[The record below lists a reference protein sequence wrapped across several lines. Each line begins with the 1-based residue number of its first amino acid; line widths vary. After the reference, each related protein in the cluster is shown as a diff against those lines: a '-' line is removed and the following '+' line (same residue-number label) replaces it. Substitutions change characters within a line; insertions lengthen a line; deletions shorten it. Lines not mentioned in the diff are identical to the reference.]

1 MRIIEYF
8 IKNKMVTLV
17 LTFLVLLGGILAY
30 TKLGKLED
38 PEFKVKEALVV
49 TFYPGATPHE
59 VELQVTD
66 KLEQKIRE
74 MPKVESI
81 VSTSKAG
88 YSEIKVKIQESIPS
102 TEVEQYWDILRRK
115 VSDAKL
121 FLPISATSVVLDDYG
136 DVYGMFFA
144 ITSDGYS
151 KEELNRYASF
161 LKKELERV
169 DGVSKA
175 VLYGESD
182 TVIEVVVD
190 RAKMASLGINDKLI
204 YSAFLQK
211 NIPLESEKIQQGDQ
225 SLRINLDQ
233 SFQNIEDIKNLVLF
247 SSPEILQLIQ
257 GGSGEVLRLKDI
269 ATVRKST
276 KNPPSNWM
284 RFDGKMAMGLQLSPE
299 QGSNVVETG
308 KKIDAKLK
316 EISGLLPHGIEIEK
330 VYYQPELVSS
340 AISQFVYNL
349 LASVA
354 VVIGVLLFT
363 MGMRSGLIIG
373 SGLLLT
379 ILGTFIYMLL
389 VKMNLQRVS
398 LGAFIIAMGM
408 LVDNSI
414 VVVDGSL
421 NAMENKMERYEAMTL
436 PTRKTALPLLGA
448 TIVAVAA
455 FLPMYLMKSSI
466 GEYISSLFW
475 VIAISLSLS
484 WVFSM
489 IQTPLFCYLYLNDPS
504 QEKPSTKRKKF
515 YQKLRTL
522 LELVLKHRKFSLLV
536 ISGAFLVSLLLS
548 LTIPTSFF
556 PNSDKKGFV
565 INIWAPEGSTLE
577 YTNQVSEKIEKK
589 LSEQKG
595 VVSYTTLVGG
605 SPARYYVATIPELP
619 NSSLAQI
626 IVNVKNIDVI
636 PEISK
641 TISEF
646 TTEHLPDVNLQV
658 KRYPNG
664 IPTRYPVQLRITGPD
679 PKILRDL
686 SREVEGKLRSIPAAE
701 NINVDWKEKQ
711 LTLVPKVDEE
721 KARKRGIS
729 SLDIANVWNRVSDGK
744 KLGIYRE
751 GVEQIPILM
760 RERSG
765 GQSADLH
772 NIGQAPVFGLGMN
785 ARPMG
790 DLILKNELKWEDPI
804 IVRYNSERA
813 IQVQCDVQEGVQ
825 PERVRSA
832 LEKKIKNISLPEGYS
847 FSWNGE
853 YYEQMKNV
861 AKIFSYIPVQIIV
874 MFVVCLLLFATLSD
888 PFIIFIILPLSL
900 IGIVPGLFITGR
912 SFGFMAIIGAVS
924 LSGMMIKN
932 SIVLLDEI
940 RYQRLRKDDY
950 DAVVDAS
957 LSRVRAVSLAAG
969 TTIFGMLPLMFDPL
983 YGEMAITIVFGLT
996 ASTILTLFVVPLLYA
1011 SIHKIHKKSEES

>member
-8 IKNKMVTLV
+8 LKNKIVTLV
-17 LTFLVLLGGILAY
+17 LTFLIALGGLLSY
-30 TKLGKLED
+30 SKLGKLED

-74 MPKVESI
+74 MPKVEDI

-88 YSEIKVKIQESIPS
+88 YSEIKVKIQESIS
-102 TEVEQYWDILRRK
+102 SKEVEQYWDILRRK
-115 VSDAKL
+115 VSDAKVL
-121 FLPISATSVVLDDYG
+121 LPASTTSIVLDDYG

-144 ITSDGYS
+144 ITSEGYT
-151 KEELNRYASF
+151 KEELNRYTTF

-169 DGVSKA
+169 EGVSKA
-175 VLYGESD
+175 TLYGQSD
-182 TVIEVVVD
+182 SVVEVVID
-190 RAKMASLGINDKLI
+190 RAKMASLGINDKVV

-211 NIPLESEKIQQGDQ
+211 NIPLESEKIQQGNHL
-225 SLRINLDQ
+225 LRVNLDQ
-233 SFQNIEDIKNLVLF
+233 SFQSVEDIKNLVLF
-247 SSPEILQLIQ
+247 SSPEILQVIQ

-269 ATVRKST
+269 ATVQKST
-276 KNPPSNWM
+276 ENPSSNIM
-284 RFDGKMAMGLQLSPE
+284 RFRGKMAMGLQLSPE

-308 KKIDAKLK
+308 EKIDAKLK
-316 EISGLLPHGIEIEK
+316 EIAGILPHGIEIEK
-330 VYYQPELVSS
+330 VYYQPDLVSA

-349 LASVA
+349 IASVA

-373 SGLLLT
+373 SGLLLS

-389 VKMNLQRVS
+389 FKMNMQRVS

-414 VVVDGSL
+414 VVVDGAL

-436 PTRKTALPLLGA
+436 PTKKTSLPLLGA
-448 TIVAVAA
+448 TFVAIAA
-455 FLPMYLMKSSI
+455 FLPIYLMKSSI

-504 QEKPSTKRKKF
+504 KEKENIKKKKF
-515 YQKLRTL
+515 YKKLRSL
-522 LELVLKHRKFSLLV
+522 LETILKHRKFSLLALLA
-536 ISGAFLVSLLLS
+536 AFLVSVLLS
-548 LTIPTSFF
+548 FTIPTSFF

-565 INIWAPEGSTLE
+565 INVWTPEGSTLE
-577 YTNQVSEKIEKK
+577 YTNEVAKKIEKNLAK
-589 LSEQKG
+589 QKG
-595 VVSYTTLVGG
+595 IVSYTTLVGG

-619 NSSLAQI
+619 NPSLAQI
-626 IVNVKNIDVI
+626 LVNVEGIEVI
-636 PEISK
+636 PEISREVF
-641 TISEF
+641 TFTQENLPEIS
-646 TTEHLPDVNLQV
+646 LQV

-679 PKILRDL
+679 PKKLRDL
-686 SREVEGKLRSIPAAE
+686 AREVEVKLRSIDAAE

-721 KARKRGIS
+721 KTRKRGIS
-729 SLDIANVWNRVSDGK
+729 PLDIANVWNRISDGQ

-751 GVEQIPILM
+751 GVEKIPIVM
-760 RERSG
+760 REKAG
-765 GQSADLH
+765 GQSANLQ
-772 NIGQAPVFGLGMN
+772 NIGQAPVFGLGMQSH
-785 ARPMG
+785 PLG
-790 DLILKNELKWEDPI
+790 DMIVKNELRWEDPI
-804 IVRYNSERA
+804 IVRHNSERA
-813 IQVQCDVQEGVQ
+813 IQVQCDVAEGVQ
-825 PERVRSA
+825 PEVVRSS
-832 LEKKIKNISLPEGYS
+832 LEKKISSISLPEGYS

-853 YYEQMKNV
+853 YYEQSKSV
-861 AKIFSYIPVQIIV
+861 SKIISYIPVQV
-874 MFVVCLLLFATLSD
+874 MFMFVACLLLFASLSD

-900 IGIVPGLFITGR
+900 IGIAPGLFITGR

-924 LSGMMIKN
+924 LTGMMIKN

-950 DAVVDAS
+950 IAVVDAS

-969 TTIFGMLPLMFDPL
+969 TTIFGMFPLMFDPL
-983 YGEMAITIVFGLT
+983 YGEMAITIIFGLT
-996 ASTILTLFVVPLLYA
+996 VSTILTLFVVPLLYV
-1011 SIHKIHKKSEES
+1011 SIHKIHKK